1 MKERIDMINSFGSPG
16 AEGPEGSVTV
26 SWSGEAPVSSTAAAK
41 LASR

>member
-1 MKERIDMINSFGSPG
+1 MAHSRDSPG

-26 SWSGEAPVSSTAAAK
+26 SWSGEAPVSSTAAAM